1 MTPLR
6 DITLPLLL
14 QHSPLTLHLHSPHPR
29 RLALS
34 GLTPALR
41 AHITATSDP
50 DAPRAVITPG
60 SPRPARPPSDGQVVE
75 PETEPRARDT
85 DQAAEQ
91 DVEAEVTIVDES
103 GGADVDCGANGDE
116 DEDEGVN
123 GWGGVLVADGD
134 DVVVGEGEG
143 RTLLGIGER
152 GHFLEVRRCDG
163 RGVVGVGR
171 VRARREEG
179 DCNREFGGEE
189 ERQVE
194 EAGPGNWIVLA
205 SV

>member
-1 MTPLR
+1 MMTPLR
-6 DITLPLLL
+6 NITLPLLL
-14 QHSPLTLHLHSPHPR
+14 QYSPLTLHLHSPHPR

-41 AHITATSDP
+41 SHITPASDSN
-50 DAPRAVITPG
+50 APRAIITSG
-60 SPRPARPPSDGQVVE
+60 SPRPARTPSDGQVVE
-75 PETEPRARDT
+75 PETEPRTRDT

-91 DVEAEVTIVDES
+91 DVEAEVTKVDES

-116 DEDEGVN
+116 DEDEGVD

-134 DVVVGEGEG
+134 DVIVGEGEG
-143 RTLLGIGER
+143 RTLLGVGER

-163 RGVVGVGR
+163 RGVVWVGG

-179 DCNREFGGEE
+179 DCDGEFGGEE
-189 ERQVE
+189 EREVE
-194 EAGPGNWIVLA
+194 EASPGD
-205 SV
+205 